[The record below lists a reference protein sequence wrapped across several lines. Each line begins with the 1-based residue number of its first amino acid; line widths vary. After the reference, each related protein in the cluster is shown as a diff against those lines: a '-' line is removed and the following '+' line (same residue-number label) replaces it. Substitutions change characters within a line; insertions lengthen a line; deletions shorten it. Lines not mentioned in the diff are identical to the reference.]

1 MSTMFDYLDSSQK
14 KIKEDRKKEKEL
26 NEKLLEKIKK
36 QKKVDVNFAGFDG
49 RLSELVDGIRTIPN
63 YQNIKSFIRDK
74 ILPEDPGI
82 SYKKLSVK
90 AGIHKGVALVI
101 LYDLYNDKLEEELK
115 EIEEENGFSYNY
127 S

>member
-14 KIKEDRKKEKEL
+14 KIKEDKIKEKEL

-74 ILPEDPGI
+74 ILTEEPGI

-90 AGIHKGVALVI
+90 AGVHKGVALVI

>member
-14 KIKEDRKKEKEL
+14 KIKEDKKKEKEL

-74 ILPEDPGI
+74 ILTEDPGI

-90 AGIHKGVALVI
+90 AGVHKGVALVI
-101 LYDLYNDKLEEELK
+101 LYDLYNDKLEEELH

-127 S
+127 D

>member
-14 KIKEDRKKEKEL
+14 KIKEDKKKEKEL

-74 ILPEDPGI
+74 ILTEDPGI

-115 EIEEENGFSYNY
+115 EIEEENGLSYNY

>member
-14 KIKEDRKKEKEL
+14 KIKEDRKKEREL

-74 ILPEDPGI
+74 ILPENPGI

>member
-74 ILPEDPGI
+74 ILPENPGI
-82 SYKKLSVK
+82 NYKKLSVK

>member
-1 MSTMFDYLDSSQK
+1 MFDYLDSSQK
-14 KIKEDRKKEKEL
+14 KIKEDKKKEKEL

-74 ILPEDPGI
+74 ILTEDPGI

-115 EIEEENGFSYNY
+115 EIEEENGLSYNY

>member
-1 MSTMFDYLDSSQK
+1 MFDYLDSSQK

-26 NEKLLEKIKK
+26 NEQLLEKIRK